1 MIPLIPW
8 EPHVFPQQIQLELKR
23 RSKNRGFNPVNS
35 ANSDWGTGNDEE
47 WMNYLGPMTA
57 WVRVCSNGSG
67 IEENNLP
74 GFVFYGGKDFY
85 TSYGFNDIYSSYGFN
100 NIYSAK
106 KTNPSIIGYTPGG
119 QAHMIENDFSNEY
132 PIHVPTPEIE
142 RITATIQ
149 KEILRRID
157 IEWVCFSFKQLQ
169 YMTPYFLV
177 PGISMIIEWGWNHFN
192 PASLIDLKD
201 EEELK
206 KLFNN
211 PYPLYTKNILDSK
224 GNYEVLFGIVT
235 NFEWSIDGNK
245 IRCKTEVTSKD
256 RILAG
261 QIVNSNMVL
270 KNIEDNKT
278 SKNESSIKLIK
289 SIRNFVDNDID
300 KFKDLIVDDELTKGD
315 SKDPKIDRILNPIL
329 DSNNNPLRPIIQYVK
344 GNHPENYGEYLFGS
358 FFGRYI
364 TKTKIESANI
374 IKSGPMGGNSFERYE
389 KVISSIEKQSEYKTN
404 IVERKKSSVPTIYS
418 TQIEQLPP
426 KKIIETVNSN
436 DDFDH
441 QIEPQNFWMNMGLIV
456 EIINYYSCQLDG
468 VNNESLFRVDIDD
481 CIIGAHPN
489 LISTDGTVL
498 LIPNA
503 LSPRYF
509 FGNYGYSKFESPKS
523 GDNDLYK
530 SQMGSGSYLK
540 EQSKVTEEVKNQ
552 KKSNVIANA
561 SMCWADYRLKNVC
574 LPIGNHVQRDDINFI
589 INRNRMMFL
598 DSRNSTSIWE
608 FPSMMD
614 IKIIEGDNDERIYN
628 AFFTGLLKNLYLNV
642 NTFKQIVKESNTFE
656 EIYNKIFDNIQRAA
670 ANFWDLRLVS
680 STGRYSTEGLATM
693 KIVDNK
699 MTQYTSNRGEIFTF
713 DYYAADG
720 LIQSINFRPMLSN
733 AQAIRTIYAQ
743 TNSNNNKNVNITGE
757 NELLNY
763 NFKDRLFN
771 VESKKS
777 TNPFLND
784 SFVTM
789 MESLQ
794 SVKPISNQCYQVTI
808 LGSDGKEKICRLAI
822 PPDYSD
828 ILSIILDDE
837 DIEHNPRYTGIMP
850 GIQAEF
856 TIQGIAGIRTFALF
870 RVRGLPKPYSEDDII
885 FRVVDVVDTVQNG
898 QWITT
903 IRAGV
908 IPLRGYFRNHF
919 GMSVP
924 IKKS

>member
-1 MIPLIPW
+1 
-8 EPHVFPQQIQLELKR
+8 
-23 RSKNRGFNPVNS
+23 
-35 ANSDWGTGNDEE
+35 
-47 WMNYLGPMTA
+47 
-57 WVRVCSNGSG
+57 
-67 IEENNLP
+67 
-74 GFVFYGGKDFY
+74 
-85 TSYGFNDIYSSYGFN
+85 
-100 NIYSAK
+100 
-106 KTNPSIIGYTPGG
+106 
-119 QAHMIENDFSNEY
+119 
-132 PIHVPTPEIE
+132 
-142 RITATIQ
+142 
-149 KEILRRID
+149 
-157 IEWVCFSFKQLQ
+157 
-169 YMTPYFLV
+169 
-177 PGISMIIEWGWNHFN
+177 
-192 PASLIDLKD
+192 
-201 EEELK
+201 
-206 KLFNN
+206 
-211 PYPLYTKNILDSK
+211 
-224 GNYEVLFGIVT
+224 
-235 NFEWSIDGNK
+235 
-245 IRCKTEVTSKD
+245 
-256 RILAG
+256 
-261 QIVNSNMVL
+261 
-270 KNIEDNKT
+270 
-278 SKNESSIKLIK
+278 
-289 SIRNFVDNDID
+289 
-300 KFKDLIVDDELTKGD
+300 
-315 SKDPKIDRILNPIL
+315 
-329 DSNNNPLRPIIQYVK
+329 
-344 GNHPENYGEYLFGS
+344 
-358 FFGRYI
+358 
-364 TKTKIESANI
+364 
-374 IKSGPMGGNSFERYE
+374 
-389 KVISSIEKQSEYKTN
+389 
-404 IVERKKSSVPTIYS
+404 
-418 TQIEQLPP
+418 
-426 KKIIETVNSN
+426 
-436 DDFDH
+436 
-441 QIEPQNFWMNMGLIV
+441 
-456 EIINYYSCQLDG
+456 
-468 VNNESLFRVDIDD
+468 
-481 CIIGAHPN
+481 
-489 LISTDGTVL
+489 
-498 LIPNA
+498 
-503 LSPRYF
+503 
-509 FGNYGYSKFESPKS
+509 
-523 GDNDLYK
+523 
-530 SQMGSGSYLK
+530 
-540 EQSKVTEEVKNQ
+540 
-552 KKSNVIANA
+552 
-561 SMCWADYRLKNVC
+561 
-574 LPIGNHVQRDDINFI
+574 
-589 INRNRMMFL
+589 MMFL

-656 EIYNKIFDNIQRAA
+656 EIYNKIFDNIQSAA

-784 SFVTM
+784 SFITM